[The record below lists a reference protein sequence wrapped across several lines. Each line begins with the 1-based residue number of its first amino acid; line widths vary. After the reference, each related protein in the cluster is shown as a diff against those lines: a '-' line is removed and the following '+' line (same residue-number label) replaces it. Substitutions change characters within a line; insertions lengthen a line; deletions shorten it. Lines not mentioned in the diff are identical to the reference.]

1 MNIISSKKIILAILL
16 TSSLLITTSITVF
29 AETNNNLI
37 KETNIIQDL
46 TQTNENK
53 IDSSLTITTKTS
65 NFSNINNTFSIIK
78 TGINSSSSQNE
89 NSKENITENN
99 YTTSES
105 KASII
110 KIVAGIV
117 ILILAMIS
125 ILAYLN
131 LDKNKFKDYF
141 KK

>member
-1 MNIISSKKIILAILL
+1 MNIISCKKIIFDILL
-16 TSSLLITTSITVF
+16 TSSLLITTSMTVF

-53 IDSSLTITTKTS
+53 IDSSLIITTKTS
-65 NFSNINNTFSIIK
+65 NFSNINNTFPIIK

-89 NSKENITENN
+89 DSKENSTENK